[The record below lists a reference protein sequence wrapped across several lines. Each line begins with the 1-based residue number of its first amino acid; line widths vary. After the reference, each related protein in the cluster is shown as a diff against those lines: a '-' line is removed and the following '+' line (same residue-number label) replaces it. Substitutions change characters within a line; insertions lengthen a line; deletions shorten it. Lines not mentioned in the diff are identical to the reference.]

1 MELVIALSL
10 SERLLYLLTA
20 VEEEMKKGDGYHQ
33 EAINDQRKSTPSWR
47 KEGSSKTKETRLGR
61 EEESENYV
69 TNQKISLILL
79 W

>member
-33 EAINDQRKSTPSWR
+33 EAINDQRKSTPS
-47 KEGSSKTKETRLGR
+47 
-61 EEESENYV
+61 
-69 TNQKISLILL
+69 
-79 W
+79 